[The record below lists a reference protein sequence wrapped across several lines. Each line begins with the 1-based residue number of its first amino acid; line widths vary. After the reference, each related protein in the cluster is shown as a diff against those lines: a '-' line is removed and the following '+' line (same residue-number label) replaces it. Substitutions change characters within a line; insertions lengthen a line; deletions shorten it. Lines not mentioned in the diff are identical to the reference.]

1 MRFQWK
7 HTEKESRM
15 AEQSATTVP
24 PTDKEILIARLQE
37 GRNRY
42 LCAFHGVLDSS
53 SSWRRTPGT
62 WSILECAEH
71 VAVAEEQMLRGWEK
85 LAESGSSDPAKD
97 VSILA
102 LAHDRTRKNK
112 APERSEPKGRC
123 DSLFEALERFRSA
136 RDRTLQFAESISV
149 EELRAKVVPHPLAGT
164 LDGYQLL
171 TLMAVHPERHAL
183 QVEEIKTDPEFPSGQ
198 HP

>member
-1 MRFQWK
+1 
-7 HTEKESRM
+7 M
-15 AEQSATTVP
+15 AEPNTPAISQG
-24 PTDKEILIARLQE
+24 DKEVLITRLQQ
-37 GRNRY
+37 GRDRY
-42 LCAFHGVLDSS
+42 ICAFHGVLESS
-53 SSWRRTPGT
+53 SAWRKAPGT

-71 VAVAEEQMLRGWEK
+71 VAVAEEQMLRAWEK
-85 LAESGSSDPAKD
+85 LAEAGSSDPAKD
-97 VSILA
+97 ATILA
-102 LAHDRTRKNK
+102 LAHDRTRKAK
-112 APERSEPKGRC
+112 APERAEPKGRF
-123 DSLFEALERFRSA
+123 DSLFEALERFRTA

>member
-1 MRFQWK
+1 M
-7 HTEKESRM
+7 TEQN
-15 AEQSATTVP
+15 APAVP
-24 PTDKEILIARLQE
+24 STGDKEVLIARLQQ

-71 VAVAEEQMLRGWEK
+71 VAVAEEQMLKAWEK
-85 LAESGSSDPAKD
+85 LAAAGSSDPAKD
-97 VSILA
+97 AGILA

-112 APERSEPKGRC
+112 APERSEPTGRC
-123 DSLFEALERFRSA
+123 ESLFEAIERFRVA
-136 RDRTLQFAESISV
+136 RDRTLQFAKSVSV
-149 EELRAKVVPHPLAGT
+149 EELRAKIVPHPLAGT

-183 QVEEIKTDPEFPSGQ
+183 QVEEIKADPEFPSGQ

>member
-1 MRFQWK
+1 
-7 HTEKESRM
+7 M
-15 AEQSATTVP
+15 AEQNAPAVPATG
-24 PTDKEILIARLQE
+24 DKEILIARLQK
-37 GRNRY
+37 GRDRY
-42 LCAFHGVLDSS
+42 LCAFHGVLESS

-71 VAVAEEQMLRGWEK
+71 VAVAEEQMLRAWEK
-85 LAESGSSDPAKD
+85 LAEAGASDPAKD
-97 VSILA
+97 AMILT
-102 LAHDRTRKNK
+102 LAHERTRKAK
-112 APERSEPKGRC
+112 APERSEPTGRYE
-123 DSLFEALERFRSA
+123 SLFEALERFRAA
-136 RDRTLQFAESISV
+136 RERTLQFAEGISV

-183 QVEEIKTDPEFPSGQ
+183 QVEEIKTDLEFPAGH

>member
-1 MRFQWK
+1 
-7 HTEKESRM
+7 M

-53 SSWRRTPGT
+53 STWRRTPGT

-71 VAVAEEQMLRGWEK
+71 VAVAEEQMLRVWEK
-85 LAESGSSDPAKD
+85 LAESGSSGPAKD
-97 VSILA
+97 SGNPA
-102 LAHDRTRKNK
+102 PGHDRTRKNK

>member
-1 MRFQWK
+1 
-7 HTEKESRM
+7 
-15 AEQSATTVP
+15 
-24 PTDKEILIARLQE
+24 
-37 GRNRY
+37 
-42 LCAFHGVLDSS
+42 
-53 SSWRRTPGT
+53 
-62 WSILECAEH
+62 
-71 VAVAEEQMLRGWEK
+71 MLRVWEK
-85 LAESGSSDPAKD
+85 PAESGSSDPAKD

>member
-1 MRFQWK
+1 M
-7 HTEKESRM
+7 T
-15 AEQSATTVP
+15 EQSAPAVS
-24 PTDKEILIARLQE
+24 PTGDKEILIARLQDS
-37 GRNRY
+37 RNQY

-71 VAVAEEQMLRGWEK
+71 VAVAEEQMLKAWEK
-85 LAESGSSDPAKD
+85 LAAAGSSDPAKD
-97 VSILA
+97 ATILA
-102 LAHDRTRKNK
+102 LAHDRTRKAK
-112 APERSEPKGRC
+112 APERSEPTGRC
-123 DSLFEALERFRSA
+123 DSLFEALERFRVA
-136 RDRTLQFAESISV
+136 RDHTLQFAESVSV
-149 EELRAKVVPHPLAGT
+149 EELRAKVIPHPLAGT

>member
-1 MRFQWK
+1 MHACKRGATGIFALS
-7 HTEKESRM
+7 TECSIAVQRGAGRLAPGRLSSARSTSRWPR
-15 AEQSATTVP
+15 S
-24 PTDKEILIARLQE
+24 R
-37 GRNRY
+37 
-42 LCAFHGVLDSS
+42 CF
-53 SSWRRTPGT
+53 
-62 WSILECAEH
+62 
-71 VAVAEEQMLRGWEK
+71 GWEK
-85 LAESGSSDPAKD
+85 LAEAGSSDPAKD
-97 VSILA
+97 ASILA

>member
-1 MRFQWK
+1 M
-7 HTEKESRM
+7 T
-15 AEQSATTVP
+15 EQSATTVP
-24 PTDKEILIARLQE
+24 PAGEKEILIARLQQ
-37 GRNRY
+37 GRDRY
-42 LCAFHGVLDSS
+42 LCTFHGVLDSS
-53 SSWRRTPGT
+53 STWRRTPGT

-71 VAVAEEQMLRGWEK
+71 VAVAEEQMLRVWEK
-85 LAESGSSDPAKD
+85 LAEAGASDPAKD
-97 VSILA
+97 ATILA

>member
-1 MRFQWK
+1 M
-7 HTEKESRM
+7 TEQN
-15 AEQSATTVP
+15 APTVP
-24 PTDKEILIARLQE
+24 STGDKEILIARLQD

-42 LCAFHGVLDSS
+42 LCVFHGVLDSS

-71 VAVAEEQMLRGWEK
+71 VAVAEEQMLKAWEK
-85 LAESGSSDPAKD
+85 LTAAGSSDPAKD
-97 VSILA
+97 AGILA

-112 APERSEPKGRC
+112 APERSEPTGRC
-123 DSLFEALERFRSA
+123 ESLFEAIERFRVA
-136 RDRTLQFAESISV
+136 RDRTLQFAKSVSV
-149 EELRAKVVPHPLAGT
+149 EELRAKIVPHPLAGT

-183 QVEEIKTDPEFPSGQ
+183 QVEEIKADPEFPSGQ